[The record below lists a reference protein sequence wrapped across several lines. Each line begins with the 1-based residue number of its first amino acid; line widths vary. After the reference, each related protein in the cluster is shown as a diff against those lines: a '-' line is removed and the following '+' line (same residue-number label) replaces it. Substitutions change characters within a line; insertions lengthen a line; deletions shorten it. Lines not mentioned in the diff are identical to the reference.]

1 MEGLKMKDGTISIRG
16 ARVHNLR
23 SVSVDIPKDKVVVFT
38 GVSGSGKSSLVFDT
52 IYTEAQ
58 RQLIETFSSFARAR
72 LPKLSRPDV
81 DEIRNLSTAIVIDQK
96 RMGVNVRSTVGTAT
110 EVNTYLRLLYSRCG
124 QPFIGPSFFFGFN
137 HPEGMCPACKGVGM
151 ILDIDVTRM
160 IHWDKS
166 LREGAIDHP
175 DHHVGGWNW
184 REMMALNLFD
194 VDRKLGDFSPE
205 ELDRLLYTEGIPV
218 EKPHGGGTYTK
229 NFEGIVT
236 KLRRLHLNKEE
247 DSLPEERRDAYHKYF
262 KYTPCPSCHGTRINE
277 RARSVKING
286 KAIHELLEM
295 ELTGLH
301 VFLGTV
307 TGDVA
312 QPMVVKARQVL
323 SHLIEIGVGYL
334 SLNRPVSTLSG
345 GESQRVKMAR
355 QLDCDLVDLLY
366 ILDEPTIGLHPRDID
381 RMITMLK
388 DLRDKGNSVLVV
400 EHDPAVILSADHVV
414 DVGPGAGTQGGTIVY
429 SGDVAGLKDSA
440 SITARY
446 LTTREDAD
454 ASQYARRSW
463 TESIEIR
470 NASLHNLKNV
480 SVKIPKGVLTCI
492 TGVAGSGKSSLIHG
506 VFLNEHEEAVV
517 IDQDP
522 VGRSSR
528 SNPATYIGVFDLIR
542 KEFANATG
550 VSPSQFSFN
559 STGACPTCKGQG
571 WIGIEM
577 SFLDEVRVKC
587 DTCQGRR
594 YQAEVLAL
602 QHKGKTID
610 EVLQMTIAEARTFFD
625 TPEIARRLKVLCDVG
640 LEYLQVGQPLS
651 TLSGGELQRI
661 KIATEL
667 HKKGRIYVLDEPTTG
682 LHMAD
687 IEKLLAIIQRLV
699 ERGNTVIVIEHNLDV
714 IKYSDWIID
723 LGPEGGSKGGE
734 VIFEGTPED
743 IVTCERSHTG
753 QCLKKVLLNRKRN

>member
-1 MEGLKMKDGTISIRG
+1 MGDDALSIRG
-16 ARVHNLR
+16 ARVHNLQ
-23 SVSVDIPKDKVVVFT
+23 SVSVDIPKGKVVVFT

-72 LPKLSRPDV
+72 LPKLTRPDV

-96 RMGVNVRSTVGTAT
+96 RMGTNVRSTVGTAT

-124 QPFIGPSFFFGFN
+124 QPAIGPSFFFGFN
-137 HPEGMCPACKGVGM
+137 HPEGMCPACKGMGM
-151 ILDIDVTRM
+151 TLDIDATRM
-160 IHWDKS
+160 ISWDKS

-184 REMMALNLFD
+184 REMMVLNLFD
-194 VDRKLGDFSPE
+194 VDKKLGDFTPE
-205 ELDRLLYTEGIPV
+205 ELNRLLYSEGIPV
-218 EKPHGGGTYTK
+218 DKPHGAGTYTK

-247 DSLPEERRDAYHKYF
+247 ESLPEERRDAYHKYF
-262 KYTPCPSCHGTRINE
+262 EYSPCSSCHGSRINE
-277 RARSVKING
+277 RARGVKINDKG
-286 KAIHELLEM
+286 IHELLEM
-295 ELTGLH
+295 ELTELH
-301 VFLGTV
+301 TFLGAI
-307 TGDVA
+307 TGDIA

-334 SLNRPVSTLSG
+334 TLNRPVSTLSG

-381 RMITMLK
+381 RLITMLR

-400 EHDPAVILSADHVV
+400 EHDPAVILSGDHVV
-414 DVGPGAGTQGGTIVY
+414 DVGPGAGVHGGTIVY
-429 SGDVAGLKDSA
+429 SGDVAGLQGCG
-440 SITARY
+440 SITAQY
-446 LTTREDAD
+446 LSAREDD
-454 ASQYARRSW
+454 RHTRRPW
-463 TESIEIR
+463 TDYFEVQ
-470 NASLHNLKNV
+470 NATLHNLKNV
-480 SVKIPKGVLTCI
+480 SVKIPKKILTCV

-506 VFLNEHEEAVV
+506 VFLTQHEDIVV
-517 IDQDP
+517 IDQSP

-528 SNPATYIGVFDLIR
+528 SNPVTYIGAFDLIR
-542 KEFANATG
+542 KEFARATG
-550 VSPSQFSFN
+550 ASPSLFSFN
-559 STGACPTCKGQG
+559 SAGACPVCKGQG

-577 SFLDEVRVKC
+577 SFLDEIRIKC

-594 YQAEVLAL
+594 YKAEVLTL

-610 EVLQMTIAEARTFFD
+610 EVLHMTISEGRDFFEN
-625 TPEIARRLKVLCDVG
+625 PEIARRLGILYDVG
-640 LEYLQVGQPLS
+640 LDYLQIGQSLS
-651 TLSGGELQRI
+651 SLSGGEIQRI

-667 HKKGRIYVLDEPTTG
+667 HKKGQVYVMDEPTTG

-687 IEKLLAIIQRLV
+687 IEKLLRIIQKLV
-699 ERGNTVIVIEHNLDV
+699 ERGNTVIIISHELDL
-714 IKYSDWIID
+714 IKHADWIID
-723 LGPEGGSKGGE
+723 LGPEGGVKGGE
-734 VIFEGTPED
+734 VLFEGTPEA
-743 IVTCERSHTG
+743 ILTCERSHTG
-753 QCLKKVLLNRKRN
+753 RFLKKVLSPLQSF